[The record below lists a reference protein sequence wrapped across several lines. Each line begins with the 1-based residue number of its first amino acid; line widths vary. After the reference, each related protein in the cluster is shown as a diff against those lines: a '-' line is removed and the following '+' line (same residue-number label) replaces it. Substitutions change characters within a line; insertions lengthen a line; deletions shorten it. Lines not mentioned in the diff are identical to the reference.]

1 VTTIRASDP
10 VAHDFAAS
18 VAGVAGQAA
27 EGDPWQPGSMKSDS
41 NPALL
46 ERLEDI
52 GWRELA
58 VNAELAAVV
67 GPAAYELGRTLAPLD
82 TLDMLLGG
90 ALSVGGLSRYAGE
103 GSTLAELRGA
113 RIVLSRAE
121 ELEPV
126 AYVDAIGA
134 ARVVRASATG
144 EADQPSI
151 RRAAWLSANAGYLAG
166 ALGYGLELTLAHAK
180 ARVAFGRP
188 LAALDTVQQQLAEV
202 ATAADGLRL
211 LSLSRTDDAALA
223 HATVSTTEGLA
234 GCHQLTGAIGFTLE
248 FPLQRALRRTRSMRA
263 WLEPIVYDASYVTG
277 AVLTVDGGRSLGPQL
292 HQRAASEDE

>member
-1 VTTIRASDP
+1 VTTIRALDP

-27 EGDPWQPGSMKSDS
+27 QADPWQPGSMSSDS
-41 NPALL
+41 YPALL
-46 ERLEDI
+46 ERLEAI
-52 GWRELA
+52 GWCELA
-58 VNAELAAVV
+58 VNAELAGVV

-82 TLDMLLGG
+82 TLDVLLGG

-103 GSTLAELRGA
+103 GSTLAELNGA

-134 ARVVRASATG
+134 ARILRASVAG

-151 RRAAWLSANAGYLAG
+151 RRAAWMSANAGYLAG
-166 ALGYGLELTLAHAK
+166 ALAYGLELTLDHAK
-180 ARVAFGRP
+180 ARFAFGRP

-202 ATAADGLRL
+202 ATATDGLRL
-211 LSLSRTDDAALA
+211 VSLGRPDDAALA
-223 HATVSTTEGLA
+223 HATVAAAEGLA
-234 GCHQLTGAIGFTLE
+234 GCQQLTGAIGFTLE
-248 FPLQRALRRTRSMRA
+248 FPLQRALRRARSMRA
-263 WLEPIVYDASYVTG
+263 WLEPIVYEEG
-277 AVLTVDGGRSLGPQL
+277 
-292 HQRAASEDE
+292 